1 MHPHPRHGILMN
13 GSTFKIY
20 ALSRYRPV
28 AKKDILKTTLIAI
41 LLAAALLAACT
52 RPASTPPFTYPTRSA
67 PGVTV
72 EQVQVDQGT
81 GIYLS
86 GRSTLPNGE
95 CIKTELLEDGKK
107 ANWWPADTCVT
118 VDTGNW
124 EMLVGLG
131 REGAPEHLDP
141 KNNYEIH
148 AWWPK
153 NPEKVTTRFPFDLT
167 GPKQ

>member
-1 MHPHPRHGILMN
+1 MHPNPRHGILMN
-13 GSTFKIY
+13 GSTLKTY
-20 ALSRYRPV
+20 VVSQSRPA
-28 AKKDILKTTLIAI
+28 AKKAIIEVLSTILF
-41 LLAAALLAACT
+41 LAAVLLTTCT
-52 RPASTPPFTYPTRSA
+52 RPASTPPFVSTTSNA
-67 PGVTV
+67 PRVTV
-72 EQVQVDQGT
+72 DQVQVNQGT

-107 ANWWPADTCVT
+107 ANWWPVDACVT

-131 REGAPEHLDP
+131 RQGAPDHLNP
-141 KNNYEIH
+141 GINYEIH

-153 NPEKVTTRFPFDLT
+153 NPEQVTTRFPFDLT